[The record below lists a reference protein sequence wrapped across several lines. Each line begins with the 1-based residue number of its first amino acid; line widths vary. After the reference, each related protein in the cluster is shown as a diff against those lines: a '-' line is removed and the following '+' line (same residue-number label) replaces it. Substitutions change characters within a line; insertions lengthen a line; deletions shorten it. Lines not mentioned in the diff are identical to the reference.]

1 MAMARRMLPLLLILP
16 ILAIRA
22 AEVGGDIRDAAAR
35 IDYGFYTE
43 DPNLI
48 VAAGDAF
55 TDRSNDPWA
64 SYLRAYASYREALV
78 MRMHQRP
85 ASGSLS
91 DCIGSAEVAAD
102 SEEAEVEAFVLIAA
116 CSAVAATNE
125 PARAVL
131 HQRRYRR
138 AISRVVA
145 LDPENPRLLLIAMQ
159 SGRAADGLSSPAP
172 GTVLD
177 AFRSRA
183 EPFAFPDWGEAE
195 ALATLGAIQLETG
208 DRRGA
213 RDLIEAAL
221 LSAPD
226 YRYALKLA
234 ARISNLAATN

>member
-1 MAMARRMLPLLLILP
+1 MPRRMLLLLLILP

-22 AEVGGDIRDAAAR
+22 AEVGSDLRDAAAR
-35 IDYGFYTE
+35 VDYGFYTA
-43 DPNLI
+43 DPGLI
-48 VAAGDAF
+48 VAVRDAF
-55 TDRSNDPWA
+55 AASSNDPWA
-64 SYLRAYASYREALV
+64 SYLIAYASYREAQV
-78 MRMHQRP
+78 ARMLDRP
-85 ASGSLS
+85 VSGFLN
-91 DCIGSAEVAAD
+91 DCISSAQASAE
-102 SEEAEVEAFVLIAA
+102 SKESEVEAVVLIAA
-116 CSAVAATNE
+116 CSALAATDE
-125 PARAVL
+125 PVRAVL

-138 AISRVVA
+138 AISRVEA

-159 SGRAADGLSSPAP
+159 SGRAADGLSSSAP

-195 ALATLGAIQLETG
+195 ALATLGALQLEAG

-226 YRYALKLA
+226 FHYALELA